1 MPQLQ
6 PYRMIIDC
14 GNQNGREL
22 RAVRAQNVRVDLVA
36 HERGSLRCKMK
47 PREALGNPLLKGLFR
62 VRDAV

>member
-36 HERGSLRCKMK
+36 HERGGLWSKPK
-47 PREALGNPLLKGLFR
+47 PREALRNSLLKGLFR